1 MKKRITTLMALVLVL
16 MLMCSMSAFA
26 ADTSGRGDDY
36 WDWDNGQSFGWN
48 IASSFTALDNNRQG
62 KPIPFQDKSV
72 YDAVAAGVKVY
83 LGQLPA
89 DKEITVANIN
99 AAVAA
104 GELTEIQIGGFYG
117 KGSTPSFN
125 QNLTVKTV
133 KEKGLIV
140 VADKGLTFAATSI
153 CCNDVYGYNCQTA
166 SRGYAGNFNESTKH
180 GTAKIL
186 NLTPAMFRENGVF
199 HQGRGNA
206 WLMLSVA
213 KDAEYSI
220 IYKVWNENLGD
231 FKVENVNSYP
241 AGAEVKPYVAPAK
254 AAFTFDGWY
263 TDEAMKSAWTALGT
277 MPENDIVVYGKYV
290 PYLDKDDHFN
300 YLTGYADGTF
310 LPNKDITRAEM
321 ATIIA
326 KFADLTDEE
335 LTFTDIEGHWVQDY
349 IEHAAGNGWIA
360 GYEDGTFKPESFI
373 NRAETVTMIN
383 RVLDRVPS
391 KAENLLPGLEVF
403 SDCAADDW
411 FYCAI
416 EEATNAHDYDRVQG
430 SKADD
435 VWKELKPNRDWTS
448 FEK

>member
-1 MKKRITTLMALVLVL
+1 MKKRITTLMALVLAL

-117 KGSTPSFN
+117 KGSTPSFK

-263 TDEAMKSAWTALGT
+263 TDEAMKSAWTAPGT

-300 YLTGYADGTF
+300 YLMGYPDGTVQP
-310 LPNKDITRAEM
+310 LKTSAER
-321 ATIIA
+321 
-326 KFADLTDEE
+326 
-335 LTFTDIEGHWVQDY
+335 
-349 IEHAAGNGWIA
+349 
-360 GYEDGTFKPESFI
+360 KPQPYSS
-373 NRAETVTMIN
+373 V
-383 RVLDRVPS
+383 
-391 KAENLLPGLEVF
+391 
-403 SDCAADDW
+403 C
-411 FYCAI
+411 
-416 EEATNAHDYDRVQG
+416 
-430 SKADD
+430 
-435 VWKELKPNRDWTS
+435 
-448 FEK
+448 

>member
-1 MKKRITTLMALVLVL
+1 MKKRITTLMALVLAL

-72 YDAVAAGVKVY
+72 YDAVAAG
-83 LGQLPA
+83 
-89 DKEITVANIN
+89 
-99 AAVAA
+99 
-104 GELTEIQIGGFYG
+104 
-117 KGSTPSFN
+117 
-125 QNLTVKTV
+125 
-133 KEKGLIV
+133 
-140 VADKGLTFAATSI
+140 
-153 CCNDVYGYNCQTA
+153 
-166 SRGYAGNFNESTKH
+166 
-180 GTAKIL
+180 
-186 NLTPAMFRENGVF
+186 
-199 HQGRGNA
+199 
-206 WLMLSVA
+206 
-213 KDAEYSI
+213 
-220 IYKVWNENLGD
+220 
-231 FKVENVNSYP
+231 
-241 AGAEVKPYVAPAK
+241 AEVKPYVAPAK
-254 AAFTFDGWY
+254 AAFTFDGCY

-300 YLTGYADGTF
+300 YLMGYPDGTF

-335 LTFTDIEGHWVQDY
+335 LTFTDIEGHWAQDY

-391 KAENLLPGLEVF
+391 KAENLLSGLEVF
-403 SDCAADDW
+403 SDCAAEDW

-430 SKADD
+430 SKADE

>member
-1 MKKRITTLMALVLVL
+1 MKKRITTLMALVLAL

-36 WDWDNGQSFGWN
+36 WDWDNGLSFGWN

-72 YDAVAAGVKVY
+72 YDAVA
-83 LGQLPA
+83 
-89 DKEITVANIN
+89 
-99 AAVAA
+99 
-104 GELTEIQIGGFYG
+104 
-117 KGSTPSFN
+117 
-125 QNLTVKTV
+125 
-133 KEKGLIV
+133 
-140 VADKGLTFAATSI
+140 
-153 CCNDVYGYNCQTA
+153 
-166 SRGYAGNFNESTKH
+166 
-180 GTAKIL
+180 
-186 NLTPAMFRENGVF
+186 
-199 HQGRGNA
+199 
-206 WLMLSVA
+206 
-213 KDAEYSI
+213 
-220 IYKVWNENLGD
+220 
-231 FKVENVNSYP
+231 

-300 YLTGYADGTF
+300 YLMGYPDGTF

-335 LTFTDIEGHWVQDY
+335 LTFTDIEGHWAQDY

-391 KAENLLPGLEVF
+391 KAENLLSGLEVF
-403 SDCAADDW
+403 SDCSAEDW

-430 SKADD
+430 SKADE